1 MIKIK
6 RKALE
11 FMLSAAKG
19 AFPNE
24 FIGLLRAR
32 GNAISEVLVL
42 PGSTYAETF
51 SSITEYLVPIDKS
64 IIGSVHSHPSC
75 SNKPSRADRK
85 FFSEKGKVHVIVKYP
100 FTESDVAVYD
110 AEGNALSF
118 AVA

>member
-1 MIKIK
+1 MIKIR
-6 RKALE
+6 RKALL
-11 FMLSAAKG
+11 FILDAAKG

-32 GNAISEVLVL
+32 GNAVTEVLVL

-64 IIGSVHSHPSC
+64 IAGSVHSHPSR
-75 SNKPSRADRK
+75 SNKPSRADLR
-85 FFSEKGKVHVIVKYP
+85 FFSEKGRIHIIVKYP

-110 AEGNALSF
+110 SSGNALGF
-118 AVA
+118 AIA